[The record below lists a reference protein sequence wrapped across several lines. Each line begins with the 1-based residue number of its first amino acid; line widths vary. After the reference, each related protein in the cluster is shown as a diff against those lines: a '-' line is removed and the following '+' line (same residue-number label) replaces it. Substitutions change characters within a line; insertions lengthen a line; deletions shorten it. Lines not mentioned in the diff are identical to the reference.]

1 MLLDVLIIIFLI
13 SAVYRGREIGFIR
26 QLLSTL
32 GFFGG
37 LFFGAWLQ
45 PRLLEFAHTGLDR
58 SVLGITVSLSCAVA
72 GMILGEYLGVHI
84 KKRVILQ
91 PVNSVDVVLGSFLN
105 VMATLLA
112 VWLLTALAVGI
123 PVQGVQ
129 KQIQESRLIQGV
141 NKLLPPAPSII
152 SRLGKLI
159 DPNGFPQVFIGNE
172 PAPIGN
178 INLPGL
184 GDLAAAVQA
193 DQPSVVKLEGLGCGG
208 IVDGSGFIVSQN
220 LVATNAHVVAGI
232 SRPYVQDSTGTHA
245 AKTVWFDPNL
255 DFAILRVNNLTGGSL
270 NLASTAAIPGQ
281 AAAVLGYPGGGP
293 FSANPAAV
301 IDTIRATGRNI
312 YGEGLTVRQVY
323 ELKASVVPGN
333 SGGPVVAKDG
343 SVIGVV
349 FAESTTY
356 SEVGYA
362 LTSPKLISAVNQ
374 ASSRQQTVSTGQ
386 CAAD

>member
-1 MLLDVLIIIFLI
+1 
-13 SAVYRGREIGFIR
+13 
-26 QLLSTL
+26 
-32 GFFGG
+32 
-37 LFFGAWLQ
+37 
-45 PRLLEFAHTGLDR
+45 
-58 SVLGITVSLSCAVA
+58 
-72 GMILGEYLGVHI
+72 
-84 KKRVILQ
+84 
-91 PVNSVDVVLGSFLN
+91 
-105 VMATLLA
+105 
-112 VWLLTALAVGI
+112 
-123 PVQGVQ
+123 
-129 KQIQESRLIQGV
+129 
-141 NKLLPPAPSII
+141 
-152 SRLGKLI
+152 
-159 DPNGFPQVFIGNE
+159 
-172 PAPIGN
+172 
-178 INLPGL
+178 
-184 GDLAAAVQA
+184 LAAAVQA

-270 NLASTAAIPGQ
+270 KLASTAAIPGQ